1 VYSVLDGWLP
11 LYILDMLVEELLA
24 ADPPLADTLPDRE
37 MVKCCGGCQRTH
49 APPSRDE
56 KMTGASVKWARLVAA
71 DANVPCDHW
80 ISWGCLE
87 ASCTG
92 SGSVDHC
99 VDEEVLRCP
108 KCNALIGGY
117 WAMDAA
123 GHML

>member
-1 VYSVLDGWLP
+1 MYSVLDGWLP

-24 ADPPLADTLPDRE
+24 ADPPLAYTLPDTE
-37 MVKCCGGCQRTH
+37 MVKCCGACQRKH

-80 ISWGCLE
+80 ISWECLE

-92 SGSVDHC
+92 SGSVDDC
-99 VDEEVLRCP
+99 VDEEVLVCP

-123 GHML
+123 GHLL